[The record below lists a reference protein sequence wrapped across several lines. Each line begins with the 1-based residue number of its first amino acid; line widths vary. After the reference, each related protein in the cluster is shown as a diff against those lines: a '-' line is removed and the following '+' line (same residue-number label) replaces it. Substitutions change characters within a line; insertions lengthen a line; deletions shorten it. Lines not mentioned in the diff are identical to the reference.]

1 MKTPYLLHFDVPFT
15 MVSAPP
21 HAGFTQRLAAASD
34 VHYYTFD
41 ATALAVQHLNL
52 HPFYVELFELS
63 TSTPFSFGLELTGP
77 QHFLFFM
84 RQGQARFTTPE
95 GFYLSYAPE
104 AHLSACYKPAGHYRV
119 QLRPGQ
125 HVACCVTLDPH
136 WLSYATEKLPVFR
149 FPAEAGPVFLPY
161 VPLGPFLR
169 QRLEEVLALRRNG
182 HGRLDGF
189 LRLKFAEILE
199 HYSPRAEEKKRDI
212 AYKVKDY
219 LDHHFI
225 GSHTG
230 YASLS
235 TRFGEGE
242 RQLRYRFE
250 KEFGTSIHRFLTHKR
265 LQLAHRLITQEG
277 QPIRDVYLPSGY
289 QDESTFRYAYRK
301 FFSDIGKSDI

>member
-1 MKTPYLLHFDVPFT
+1 MKTPYLLHFDMPFT

-41 ATALAVQHLNL
+41 AAALAVQHLNL

-63 TSTPFSFGLELTGP
+63 TSTAFSFGLELTGP

-95 GFYLSYAPE
+95 GFYLAYAPE
-104 AHLSACYKPAGHYRV
+104 AHLAACYKPAGHYRV
-119 QLRPGQ
+119 HLPPGQ

-149 FPAEAGPVFLPY
+149 FPAEAGAAFLPY

-169 QRLEEVLALRRNG
+169 QRLEEVLALKQNG

-199 HYSPRAEEKKRDI
+199 HYAPRALQKQGLT
-212 AYKVKDY
+212 AYKVKAY
-219 LDHHFI
+219 LQQQFTRSDTSYARLSAHF
-225 GSHTG
+225 S
-230 YASLS
+230 
-235 TRFGEGE
+235 EGQ
-242 RQLRYRFE
+242 RQLRYGFE
-250 KEFGTSIHRFLTHKR
+250 KEFGISIHRFITHKR
-265 LQLAHRLITQEG
+265 LQLAHRLITQQG
-277 QPIRDVYLPSGY
+277 MPMKDVYLPAGY
-289 QDESTFRYAYRK
+289 HDESTFRYAYRK
-301 FFSDIGKSDI
+301 FFSNTGKSDI